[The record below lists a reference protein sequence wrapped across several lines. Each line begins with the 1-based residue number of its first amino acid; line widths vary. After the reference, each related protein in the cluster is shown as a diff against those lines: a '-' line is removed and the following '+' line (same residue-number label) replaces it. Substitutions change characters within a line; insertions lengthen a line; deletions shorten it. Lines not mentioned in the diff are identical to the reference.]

1 MTLIDSISI
10 CFSKYITFSGRARQ
24 SEFWWFMLFIG
35 ISSAVLNS
43 VDYAIFGRG
52 AFMMGEMNFSYNLG
66 ISSDIFTLAT
76 FLPIWADQV
85 RLLHD
90 IGKTGWWLL
99 LALIPLIGTIT
110 LFFWMIR
117 KGTDGSNAYGAN
129 QLA

>member
-1 MTLIDSISI
+1 
-10 CFSKYITFSGRARQ
+10 
-24 SEFWWFMLFIG
+24 
-35 ISSAVLNS
+35 
-43 VDYAIFGRG
+43 
-52 AFMMGEMNFSYNLG
+52 MMGEMNFSYNLG

-99 LALIPLIGTIT
+99 LALIPLIGTII